1 MLRLLA
7 LTLLL
12 SPAAARAHELRLE
25 RQGPELVLRFGHA
38 GESHDLAADRVR
50 SVRCLEEAGPDA
62 PRELRA
68 SASVSARELRVA
80 ARCQAASAAFDG
92 GFWSLTPDGEKN
104 LPRTQVP
111 DAVKSWA
118 SRQFAKWIDPGAAGA
133 RTPLGDALEILPGE
147 DLPGARR
154 GDKVTLRV
162 LLEGAPASGAIIT
175 VAHKTIG
182 ETDSRGEVR
191 LRIRSRDVETIG
203 ATLRRPIASAE
214 AEVQVLEATLTFEV
228 AP

>member
-12 SPAAARAHELRLE
+12 TPAATRAHELRLE
-25 RQGPELVLRFGHA
+25 RHGPELVLRFGHA
-38 GESHDLAADRVR
+38 GERHDLAADRVQ
-50 SVRCLEEAGPDA
+50 SLRCREEGAA
-62 PRELRA
+62 TPRELRA
-68 SASVSARELRVA
+68 SATVSAQELRVS

-111 DAVKSWA
+111 GAVRSWA
-118 SRQFAKWIDPGAAGA
+118 SRQFAKWIDPGTPGA
-133 RTPLGDALEILPGE
+133 SAPLGDALEILPGE
-147 DLPGARR
+147 GLTRARR

-162 LLEGAPASGAIIT
+162 LFEGRPASGAIVT

-182 ETDSRGEVR
+182 ETDDRGEVR

-203 ATLRRPIASAE
+203 ATLRRPNASPE
-214 AEVQVLEATLTFEV
+214 AEEQVLEATLTFEV

>member
-7 LTLLL
+7 LTLIL
-12 SPAAARAHELRLE
+12 SPATARAHELRLE

-38 GESHDLAADRVR
+38 GESHDLAADRVQN
-50 SVRCLEEAGPDA
+50 VRCLEEGAAA
-62 PRELRA
+62 PRELRS
-68 SASVSARELRVA
+68 SATVSARELRVA

-133 RTPLGDALEILPGE
+133 RAPLGDALEILPGE

-154 GDKVTLRV
+154 GDKVTIRV
-162 LLEGAPASGAIIT
+162 LLDGRPASGAIVT
-175 VAHKTIG
+175 VAHRTIG

>member
-38 GESHDLAADRVR
+38 GESHDLSADRVR
-50 SVRCLEEAGPDA
+50 SLRCVEEGGAGA

-118 SRQFAKWIDPGAAGA
+118 SRQFAKWVDTSAAGS
-133 RTPLGDALEILPGE
+133 RTPLGDAFEILPGE
-147 DLPGARR
+147 DLSRARR

-162 LLEGAPASGAIIT
+162 LLEGEPVSGAIVT
-175 VAHKTIG
+175 VAHEPIG
-182 ETDSRGEVR
+182 ETDRRGEVR
-191 LRIRSRDVETIG
+191 LRLRSRGLETIG
-203 ATLRRPIASAE
+203 ATLRRPIASPE
-214 AEVQVLEATLTFEV
+214 AEVRVLEATLTFEV
-228 AP
+228 AQ